1 MPADL
6 LRHLHAFHVVAE
18 HGGVRPAGGTLLRA
32 PSSVTRA
39 ISRVEDA
46 LALTLFERRADG
58 MHLTPAGARVLA
70 HAHTIEAELA
80 AVHAQAAHSRTQRRP
95 VAALASLF
103 RERRLALA
111 VQLAALGRM
120 SQVAQASALS
130 QPAVSQAIAG
140 LEADLG
146 QPIFTRGAERME
158 PTPAG
163 RRWAGHFARALDAL
177 GRVRAEG
184 GAAGGDDDDDDDIVI
199 HPGV

>member
-1 MPADL
+1 MAADL

-18 HGGVRPAGGTLLRA
+18 HGGVRPAGGSLMRA

-39 ISRVEDA
+39 VSRLEDA

-70 HAHTIEAELA
+70 HARRIEAELT
-80 AVHAQAAHSRTQRRP
+80 AVHAQAAGSQERRGP
-95 VAALASLF
+95 IAGLASLF

-146 QPIFTRGAERME
+146 QPMFTRGAGRME
-158 PTPAG
+158 PTPDG
-163 RRWAGHFARALDAL
+163 RRWAAHFARALDAL
-177 GRVRAEG
+177 GRVREEG
-184 GAAGGDDDDDDDIVI
+184 GARGGHDIVR

>member
-18 HGGVRPAGGTLLRA
+18 HGGVRSAGGTLLRA

-39 ISRVEDA
+39 VSRLEGE

-58 MHLTPAGARVLA
+58 MRLTPAGARVLA
-70 HAHTIEAELA
+70 HARRIEAELA
-80 AVHAQAAHSRTQRRP
+80 AVHAQAAGSRERRGP
-95 VAALASLF
+95 IAGLASLF

-120 SQVAQASALS
+120 SQVAKASTLS

-177 GRVRAEG
+177 GRVRDEG
-184 GAAGGDDDDDDDIVI
+184 GVHGDHDIVH

>member
-39 ISRVEDA
+39 VSRLEDELA
-46 LALTLFERRADG
+46 LALFERRADG
-58 MHLTPAGARVLA
+58 MRLTPAGTRVLE
-70 HAHTIEAELA
+70 HARTIEAELA
-80 AVHAQAAHSRTQRRP
+80 AVHTQAAGSHERRGP
-95 VAALASLF
+95 IAGLASLF

-120 SQVAQASALS
+120 SQVARASALS
-130 QPAVSQAIAG
+130 QPAVSQAITS

-146 QPIFTRGAERME
+146 QTLFTRGAERME
-158 PTPAG
+158 PTPAE
-163 RRWAGHFARALDAL
+163 RRWTEHFARALDAL

-184 GAAGGDDDDDDDIVI
+184 GAAGGDNDIVL